1 MANPEAK
8 IEVPLADGKQVE
20 FSVFSESGNPQ
31 SLCLISESEAAENGE
46 STLQLMEGYAYEY
59 KIEEGYKLLEVPKIV
74 SISRANKS
82 VGRITPN
89 IYVGSLTLEILD
101 NETAEKKGV
110 FSLEVRSIKASYR
123 EDYRFMLA
131 DITEKCTDL
140 LMQHHSPV
148 TQNFT
153 VDFNKDSETLY
164 QRFAFVK
171 SIIEA
176 SEFHEAVHRIQT
188 APVTKW
194 TEREEETDIR
204 RVRRIGNA
212 SMRQI
217 ASSPSRVELPQHH
230 SLARKLSSV
239 PAKLKVNSKHET
251 VDTPENRFIKH
262 VLITFF
268 QFCTDI
274 SNQLDKRSR
283 TFKEALQ
290 LQEVLES
297 MLNHSVFKEVAPPAS
312 LVLNSPVLQRKEG
325 YREVLRAWLMF
336 DLAAKL
342 VWQGGEDVYRAGKRD
357 VAVLYEYWLFFT
369 LLDVFKEIFNI
380 EPTVTEKLIEPTS
393 EGLGLKLKSGK
404 FTPLKGVYDS
414 GNRKLNIKFSYNRT
428 FSGDKDYPLGGSWT
442 KSMRPDYTLSI
453 WPAEMK
459 ADEAESMELIVHIHF
474 DAKYKVAGL
483 YEIVGDEAE
492 DADKEKEEQKQGNYK
507 RADLLKMHAY
517 RDAIRRT
524 GGAYILY
531 PGYEPLQKS
540 GFHELIPGLGAFP
553 IRPSRSDN
561 GTAELKS
568 FIYEIIEHFLDRAS
582 QRERLSYRVFDIHK
596 SKDKDTLSEPIPALY
611 KEGRML
617 PPDDI
622 TVLVGFYKDHQH
634 WEWIERTGLYNGRM
648 SSNRGSLQLGPAEAG
663 ASFLLLH
670 SSGKPIT
677 ADLWRIM
684 GRGPRIFPR
693 EDLIKKGYPNPSQ
706 EFYLVYEVEKLD
718 PSEFANALWDIRK
731 LNHFKSG
738 RGSALPFAVTL
749 TELMKSTV

>member
-1 MANPEAK
+1 LAHPEAK
-8 IEVPLADGKQVE
+8 IQVPLADGSQVE
-20 FSVFSESGNPQ
+20 FSVFSESENPQ

-46 STLQLMEGYAYEY
+46 SPLQLMEGYAYEY
-59 KIEEGYKLLEVPKIV
+59 KIDRGYKLLEIPRVV
-74 SISRANKS
+74 NISRVNKS

-89 IYVGSLTLEILD
+89 IYVGSLALEILD
-101 NETAEKKGV
+101 ENTAEKKGS
-110 FSLEVRSIKASYR
+110 FSIEVRSIKASYR

-153 VDFNKDSETLY
+153 VDFNKDSETIY

-176 SEFHEAVHRIQT
+176 SEFQEAIHRIHT

-194 TEREEETDIR
+194 KEIEEETDIR
-204 RVRRIGNA
+204 RVRRIGNTA
-212 SMRQI
+212 MKQI
-217 ASSPSRVELPQHH
+217 ASNPSRIKLPQHH
-230 SLARKLSSV
+230 SLESKLGSI
-239 PAKLKVNSKHET
+239 PTKLKVNSKQET

-268 QFCTDI
+268 QFCADI
-274 SNQLDKRSR
+274 SNHLDKKSR
-283 TFKEALQ
+283 TFKEAVQ

-312 LVLNSPVLQRKEG
+312 LALNSPVLQRKEG

-342 VWQGGEDVYRAGKRD
+342 IWQGGEDVYRAGKRD

-369 LLDVFKEIFNI
+369 LLDLFKEIFNI
-380 EPTVTEKLIEPTS
+380 EPAAIENLIEPTS

-414 GNRKLNIKFSYNRT
+414 GNRKLNIKFSFNRT

-453 WPAEMK
+453 WPAEMR
-459 ADEAESMELIVHIHF
+459 ADIAEEQELIVHIHF

-483 YEIVGDEAE
+483 YELVGDDDAE
-492 DADKEKEEQKQGNYK
+492 KEKEEQKQGNYK

-524 GGAYILY
+524 GGAYVLY

-568 FIYEIIEHFLDRAS
+568 FIYEIVEHFQDRAS
-582 QRERLSYRVFDIHK
+582 QREHLSYRIFDIHK
-596 SKDKDTLSEPIPALY
+596 GKNKDTLSEPVPSLL
-611 KEGRML
+611 KEGRIL

-622 TVLVGFYKDHQH
+622 TVLVGFYKDHSH
-634 WEWIERTGLYNGRM
+634 REWIERTGLYNGRM
-648 SSNRGSLQLGPAEAG
+648 SSNQGSLRLGPAEAG

-670 SSGKPIT
+670 SNGKPIT
-677 ADLWRIM
+677 ADLWRIT
-684 GRGPRIFPR
+684 GKGPRIFSK
-693 EDLIKKGYPNPSQ
+693 EDLIKRRYPNPSQ
-706 EFYLVYEVEKLD
+706 DFYLVFEVAKVN
-718 PSEFANALWDIRK
+718 PSEFANAKWDVRR
-731 LNHFKSG
+731 LEQFKSG

-749 TELMKSTV
+749 TELMKSKD